1 MSIDIDG
8 LSKETPMSTLVQAQ
22 GQEPPPSPQS
32 AVISKGSHEIRALCV
47 SVVAALKMVA
57 ALKRVSHETIAL
69 DVETV

>member
-1 MSIDIDG
+1 
-8 LSKETPMSTLVQAQ
+8 MSTLVKAQ

-57 ALKRVSHETIAL
+57 ALKIVAAL
-69 DVETV
+69 KKSLP